1 MPEDGGLRR
10 LHRSSTLVLSAA
22 MAIIGIALV
31 VVTLVNGGGVLARGF
46 IFGVLF
52 ALAGAGRLYFTWRRT

>member
-1 MPEDGGLRR
+1 MPDEGLRG

-22 MAIIGIALV
+22 MAIVGIALV
-31 VVTLVNGGGVLARGF
+31 VVTLSHGGGLLSRGF

-52 ALAGAGRLYFTWRRT
+52 ALAGAGRLYFTWRRA